1 MELRPHYRIDWDA
14 LNALPASQRMGALKR
29 ISEEAHRVTSAARTR
44 IAARTYEQMN
54 TGHGSVK
61 AAAAELGISPER
73 LKQLR
78 NDNEENSTMVTI
90 NTVAPAELHRQYQ
103 GQHEP
108 QDCYVEVD
116 LEGRMVLATYNA
128 EVGNAR
134 PETVLYGIERRYE
147 IPALTSTAANE
158 LLEKIRPFAERMVSD
173 WEKTW
178 DGSNMVAVLG
188 DDAEAAET
196 EIEAMC
202 ADMWEDHEKIT
213 VWDTDGAIAGDEAET
228 YGITA
233 DTTDERLE
241 EIEAEI
247 LKILTEVSAS
257 DEVVLEGVTEYL
269 ESLRDDAAEDD
280 E

>member
-1 MELRPHYRIDWDA
+1 MSHYRIDWDA
-14 LNALPASQRMGALKR
+14 LDALPISQRMDALKR
-29 ISEEAHRVTSAARTR
+29 IAEETHRVTSAARTR
-44 IAARTYEQMN
+44 IATRTYEQMN

-78 NDNEENSTMVTI
+78 NDNEENTTMVTI
-90 NTVAPAELHRQYQ
+90 NTVAPAELHRQHP
-103 GQHEP
+103 GQNEP
-108 QDCYVEVD
+108 QPCYVEVD
-116 LEGRMVLATYNA
+116 LDNQLVLATYNA
-128 EVGNAR
+128 EIGNAV
-134 PETVLYGIERRYE
+134 PAAVMHGIERRYE
-147 IPALTSTAANE
+147 IPALTSTVANE
-158 LLEKIRPFAERMVSD
+158 LLAKIAPLAERMVSD

-178 DGSNMVAVLG
+178 DDHNHVAVLG

-202 ADMWEDHEKIT
+202 ADMWEDHEKVT

-241 EIEAEI
+241 EIEEEI
-247 LKILTEVSAS
+247 LASLKEVSAS

-269 ESLRDDAAEDD
+269 ESLRDDATEDD